1 MTECSPSSN
10 RVARLLIA
18 GLFAIG
24 VGSIAVAS
32 SQTPAS
38 AAACQGCVVLSAPAI
53 GLSATAQPGQQAVID
68 QEGGVAVYTPL
79 TTGNVGGPGTMWL
92 VGHRTTH
99 GAVFNRVPT
108 LVPGDVIDLIDDA
121 GAHRYVVN
129 RLLVVSESDW
139 ASHVNIHDTSRS
151 VLILQTSHPES
162 RLRYLVEAFGIGIAP
177 APIATTPATATPTAV
192 PPPVAATG
200 PAIAAPTVAALQRTT
215 KFGSIKSVV

>member
-1 MTECSPSSN
+1 MTECSTASK
-10 RVARLLIA
+10 RVTRLLIG

-24 VGSIAVAS
+24 VGSIAVVS
-32 SQTPAS
+32 SQTSAS
-38 AAACQGCVVLSAPAI
+38 AAACQGCVVLSAPTI

-79 TTGNVGGPGTMWL
+79 TTGNVGGPGTVWL

-108 LVPGDVIDLIDDA
+108 LVSGDVIDLIDDA

-139 ASHVNIHDTSRS
+139 ASDININDTTRS
-151 VLILQTSHPES
+151 MLILQTSHPES
-162 RLRYLVEAFGIGIAP
+162 RLRYLVEAFGVGIA
-177 APIATTPATATPTAV
+177 
-192 PPPVAATG
+192 PPPVATTPTTTPPIAAAPPVAAAA
-200 PAIAAPTVAALQRTT
+200 PAIAAPLQRTT
-215 KFGSIKSVV
+215 KFGWIKSVV